1 MKKEVINIRV
11 SSDFKKDLEMLCD
24 LKGMKLSDLGRNAL
38 TEYLDSHIDENNI
51 DDNSDVGVEYLP
63 ATKEDDLLQS
73 FAFAELV
80 FWLYSRKTT
89 RFMDEPLSIYEK
101 HLNLINKM
109 QEHRLF
115 NSDILTEFNKIKK
128 ELEERI
134 WVTAPTYRLLA
145 GISTATFGERYGRL
159 AGLAFGYIYLCR
171 GSHLVAKL
179 YVDWGCGGGR
189 CFLGHRLLADAQF
202 GCRDNLPFCM
212 EYGHFCRISFIITD
226 GYCI

>member
-38 TEYLDSHIDENNI
+38 TEYLDSHIDDNNI

-63 ATKEDDLLQS
+63 TTKEDDLLQS
-73 FAFAELV
+73 FAFAELI
-80 FWLYSRKTT
+80 FWLYSRRTT
-89 RFMDEPLSIYEK
+89 RFMDEPISIYEK

-134 WVTAPTYRLLA
+134 SGLKGDFHQFSFLSRGQQGSFNFDKFERFMNSIYVNSEEGKTYIDL
-145 GISTATFGERYGRL
+145 GNGM
-159 AGLAFGYIYLCR
+159 
-171 GSHLVAKL
+171 
-179 YVDWGCGGGR
+179 
-189 CFLGHRLLADAQF
+189 FLG
-202 GCRDNLPFCM
+202 
-212 EYGHFCRISFIITD
+212 
-226 GYCI
+226 